1 MHHDLRQ
8 QQETKGMGVTVKVP
22 QPRSISKHPESC
34 GLDFEGLAEVV
45 RVAPGASETEKNS
58 SAG

>member
-1 MHHDLRQ
+1 
-8 QQETKGMGVTVKVP
+8 MGVTVKVP